1 MNSKTN
7 IGSFTN
13 LQLIPSHNL
22 KPDEIIQCGDKLLV
36 GINAYRRLTEF
47 NNDGGHFMK
56 EDINKEQKPVIMLLD
71 DILELLE
78 DKVSEDILQEVESII
93 SQVKHVV
100 DNQHQTSEPITPK
113 REQTV
118 ISSVGSP
125 FLQDFKLK
133 NPVITDMTF
142 CPTHTKSALY
152 GEIKFTCDKVE
163 TPN

>member
-1 MNSKTN
+1 
-7 IGSFTN
+7 
-13 LQLIPSHNL
+13 
-22 KPDEIIQCGDKLLV
+22 
-36 GINAYRRLTEF
+36 
-47 NNDGGHFMK
+47 
-56 EDINKEQKPVIMLLD
+56 MLLD

-78 DKVSEDILQEVESII
+78 DKVSEDTLQEVESII